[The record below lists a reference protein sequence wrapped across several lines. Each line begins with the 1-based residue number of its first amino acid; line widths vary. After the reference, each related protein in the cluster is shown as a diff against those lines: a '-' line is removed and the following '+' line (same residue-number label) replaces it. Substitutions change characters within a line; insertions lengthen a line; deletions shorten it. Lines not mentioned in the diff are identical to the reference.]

1 MDSSKNMAKR
11 AGLLWFL
18 QGQIADASPRTK
30 ARMAGVFFLL
40 YTATGTWG
48 YSVTQG
54 LVVSGDAAAT
64 AANILANETLFH
76 LAIAANLVSAA
87 CYLVVTVLLYDLFK
101 PVDRTVSR
109 LAAFFNLTS
118 CAIGAF
124 DSLFQLAALDVL
136 KGGPYLSVFS
146 AQQLQALAMLFLK
159 LNVRA
164 LDMGQ
169 IFFGFQWLAIGYL
182 ILRSTFLPRI
192 FGAIAAFSGLW
203 YLTRLYPPVLSA
215 LFPYTLIV
223 PAIGVMALILW
234 LTIKGVNTQRWK
246 EQASAAVIS

>member
-1 MDSSKNMAKR
+1 MDGKHMNSSKATTRLANI
-11 AGLLWFL
+11 L
-18 QGQIADASPRTK
+18 ADTSPRTK
-30 ARMAGVFFLL
+30 ARFAGLFYLL
-40 YTATGTWG
+40 YTATGSWG
-48 YSVTQG
+48 YSVSQR
-54 LVVSGDAAAT
+54 LVVGGDAAAT
-64 AANILANETLFH
+64 ASNILAKEPLFR

-87 CYLVVTVLLYDLFK
+87 CYIVVTALLYEIFK

-146 AQQLQALAMLFLK
+146 AQQLQGLALLFLK
-159 LNVRA
+159 LNIRA

-169 IFFGFQWLAIGYL
+169 IFFGFQWIAIGYL
-182 ILRSTFLPRI
+182 IIRSIFLPRI

-203 YLTRLYPPVLSA
+203 YLTRLYPPLVSA

-223 PAIGVMALILW
+223 PAIGVMVLILW
-234 LTIKGVNTQRWK
+234 LTIKGVDAQRWK
-246 EQASAAVIS
+246 EQATKAELGP